1 MTWNSQCVYTCP
13 HQITDQSVAREDRMT
28 YGGRVPVGVVDTCV
42 VTLVDPLPEDG
53 AGNGL
58 VGQQQAYH
66 LVKNH
71 PSKWLRLK
79 RGKSYLTTTCKMIL
93 V

>member
-1 MTWNSQCVYTCP
+1 M
-13 HQITDQSVAREDRMT
+13 ARKGRMT

-53 AGNGL
+53 ASNGL
-58 VGQQQAYH
+58 LGQQQSYH

>member
-1 MTWNSQCVYTCP
+1 MTCNGQCVYTSP
-13 HQITDQSVAREDRMT
+13 HQITEQSAARKGRMT
-28 YGGRVPVGVVDTCV
+28 YGGRVPVGVVDTGV
-42 VTLVDPLPEDG
+42 VTLVDPLPEDS

-58 VGQQQAYH
+58 VGQQQSYH

-79 RGKSYLTTTCKMIL
+79 RGKSYHTTTCKMIL